1 MKKQTMKIS
10 MKQKF
15 NRSSSS
21 YTRLIKNCRC
31 SGIIILF
38 PYGEEGDK
46 DIGIECTWRL
56 DIFCWYDKKSGHS
69 RVIQ

>member
-1 MKKQTMKIS
+1 MKIS

-21 YTRLIKNCRC
+21 YARLIKNCRC

-38 PYGEEGDK
+38 PYGKEGDK
-46 DIGIECTWRL
+46 DIAPYKIQVLSAHGDWIYFAGM
-56 DIFCWYDKKSGHS
+56 IKSL
-69 RVIQ
+69 VILE